1 MASSA
6 VAPGWEADMD
16 SQVEQLWTMA
26 NILGIVVVVAVAAL
40 LTILVI
46 LVARIRKRV
55 AAIKATLVA
64 AKANT
69 ADTTLITTTAGGVEL
84 VLAEGLEHHL
94 FLGRVLGKVRS

>member
-1 MASSA
+1 
-6 VAPGWEADMD
+6 MD
-16 SQVEQLWTMA
+16 PKVEQLWRLA

-46 LVARIRKRV
+46 LVQRIRTRV
-55 AAIKATLVA
+55 AGIKATLTA

-69 ADTTLITTTAGGVEL
+69 ADTALITTTAGGVEA

-94 FLGRVLGKVRS
+94 FLGRVLDKVRS

>member
-1 MASSA
+1 
-6 VAPGWEADMD
+6 
-16 SQVEQLWTMA
+16 MA

-40 LTILVI
+40 LTILVT

-55 AAIKATLVA
+55 AAIKATLIA

-69 ADTTLITTTAGGVEL
+69 ADTALITTTAGGVEL

-94 FLGRVLGKVRS
+94 FLGRVLDKVRS